1 MDKKVNKSQ
10 MREVLHYFLS
20 DPNIYISAVVTLERK
35 CDISVEII
43 KEAVEKAY
51 TKNETTMSKLVLD
64 DGDVYFEN
72 MSETGCKVF
81 VDFRNWMDILHEN
94 EKNTFKINE
103 GEFVRTFIIDKKD
116 EVCIFIMA
124 HHIFGDGQS
133 LVLLTQD
140 ILSCLAG
147 EEVEY
152 KPLNNENEES
162 IPSDVKYP
170 FLKKAGIKLLN
181 RGWEKTGR
189 AFTWEDYFTIHHKF
203 WENRQTFIEKTTLL
217 EEVVQ
222 EIREK
227 SKKIGI
233 TVNSY
238 IVAKQLE
245 KNPECELVG
254 MPISYRGKNK
264 SLANKVTIIK
274 MKYKYNPAKSF
285 EKNAIKIHKTIKKI
299 TDNPAKKF
307 FIAKSLSLFGYGL
320 LDGASMVKYA
330 GYKNEIA
337 EKVVYIIGMSGKN
350 KVQLG
355 ITNLGNI
362 ELKTEYDAF
371 AVKDFEAHAASMS
384 TTKDVIAL
392 CTLENRMNICFT
404 SVKKVV

>member
-35 CDISVEII
+35 RDISVELI
-43 KEAVEKAY
+43 KEAVENAY

-81 VDFRNWMDILHEN
+81 IDSRNWPDILHEN

-133 LVLLTQD
+133 LVLLAQD
-140 ILSCLAG
+140 ILSCLAR

-152 KPLNNENEES
+152 KTLDNENEES

-181 RGWEKTGR
+181 RAWEKTGR
-189 AFTWEDYFTIHHKF
+189 AFTWEDYFDVHHKF

-217 EEVVQ
+217 EEDVQ

-245 KNPECELVG
+245 KNPEYELVG

-285 EKNAIKIHKTIKKI
+285 EKN
-299 TDNPAKKF
+299 
-307 FIAKSLSLFGYGL
+307 
-320 LDGASMVKYA
+320 
-330 GYKNEIA
+330 
-337 EKVVYIIGMSGKN
+337 
-350 KVQLG
+350 
-355 ITNLGNI
+355 
-362 ELKTEYDAF
+362 
-371 AVKDFEAHAASMS
+371 
-384 TTKDVIAL
+384 
-392 CTLENRMNICFT
+392 
-404 SVKKVV
+404 